1 MTITAAMVKDL
12 RERTGAGMMECKKAL
27 QENAGDIQASIEW
40 MRKNGM
46 AKAEKKA
53 GRTAAEG
60 LIGFAASEDQKTVAL
75 VEINCET
82 DFVAKNDDF
91 IQFVNEIAALVLAAR
106 PVDVAALNALTLPS
120 ANKALE
126 EVRQEL
132 VARIGENIQVR
143 RFDVISATG
152 TVGTYSHGG
161 RIGVA
166 VAIDVDNQA
175 LAKDLAMHVAASRPI
190 AISEEDVPADVL
202 DKEKEILIEQA
213 RQSGKDEEIINKMI
227 QGRIGK
233 YLAEVTLVGQPFVK
247 DPNTTVAKL
256 IKAAGAKIE
265 HFVRVEVGE
274 GIEKEESDFAAEVM
288 AQAGL

>member
-106 PVDVAALNALTLPS
+106 PADVAALNALTLPS

-143 RFDVISATG
+143 RFDVISAAG

>member
-106 PVDVAALNALTLPS
+106 PADIAALNALTLPS